1 MKDYWIFLWQQF
13 GPQEVCS
20 SFNDVNG
27 KIPHRTT
34 RPLVTSS
41 NKRPHSS
48 QSSNIRITPDAP
60 GLACVWPSVGTPCRS
75 ALSFWLSHCTKLVS
89 CIRPV
94 MGDSFK
100 SLPGSS
106 QANKAR
112 LWSDKDKQ
120 KVDLWRAVTLFTV
133 ERLGRLNACCDVGS
147 SVAMVTLLQR
157 SIAENSIERCV
168 WNIMSD
174 DSRDHL
180 KTTLRFY
187 EVKMDGLRRL
197 KEVWWKP
204 SRLDWFIIENNLFPH
219 CKTVLFL
226 IYWLVCYTHIWNK
239 FNLLFEIYNHSIC
252 TMHYVTVLS
261 WSIGSFKYTLW
272 G

>member
-1 MKDYWIFLWQQF
+1 MMSMEKSPTERHDHSWRVQTKDLILLS
-13 GPQEVCS
+13 P
-20 SFNDVNG
+20 
-27 KIPHRTT
+27 
-34 RPLVTSS
+34 VTSELP
-41 NKRPHSS
+41 RC
-48 QSSNIRITPDAP
+48 P
-60 GLACVWPSVGTPCRS
+60 GTSMCLAKCRDPPVP
-75 ALSFWLSHCTKLVS
+75 SFWLSHCSKLVS

-100 SLPGSS
+100 SLPGSC
-106 QANKAR
+106 QANKAC
-112 LWSDKDKQ
+112 LWSNKDKQ
-120 KVDLWRAVTLFTV
+120 KVDLWHAVTLFTV
-133 ERLGRLNACCDVGS
+133 ERLGRLNAFCDVGN

-174 DSRDHL
+174 DARDHL

-197 KEVWWKP
+197 KEVWRKP

-226 IYWLVCYTHIWNK
+226 IYWLVCYTHIWNM
-239 FNLLFEIYNHSIC
+239 FNLLFELYNHSIC

-261 WSIGSFKYTLW
+261 WSIGSFKDTLFRNTTKCI
-272 G
+272 